1 MEAQVTR
8 ALASTLGLLLAAG
21 VMTTQVSQGQTA
33 QAPQSQTAQPAGAAQ
48 APAPGRGGAPGRG
61 RGPAPQPRIVTFEA
75 RPATIKPGESALLV
89 WHVENPSAV
98 AIEPG
103 IGRVIPRGTQRVTP
117 AATTTYT
124 LSVGD
129 NAQTVTVTVP
139 GTTPVTASS
148 ASAAAPVA
156 TGIART
162 SDGKPDFSGVYA
174 FGGGGRGGARG
185 GGARGGAQAGPV
197 LKPGAEQYRVN
208 RAADPLDT
216 GRTAD
221 CMPLIPPDAFGV
233 PYQFQI
239 IQNQD
244 YLVIFHEYPGS
255 FRIIP
260 LDGEPHPVE
269 PDPAWLGDS
278 VGRWDGD
285 TLIIDTIGYNDKTE
299 ISGFRHTDALH
310 TIERLTRT
318 DAGFDY
324 EITVEDPNVFVAPW
338 TVTRSFRF
346 NDPPM
351 KRIMEFVCE
360 NNRDYRPLFGAQ
372 GAQGSQGSQD
382 GR

>member
-1 MEAQVTR
+1 VTR
-8 ALASTLGLLLAAG
+8 ALAFPLGLLLAAG
-21 VMTTQVSQGQTA
+21 VMTA
-33 QAPQSQTAQPAGAAQ
+33 QAPQEQAPQPATGAQ

-75 RPATIKPGESALLV
+75 KPATIKPGDSAILS
-89 WHVENPSAV
+89 WHVENPNAV

-124 LSVGD
+124 LTVGD
-129 NAQTVTVTVP
+129 QTRTVTITVP
-139 GTTPVTASS
+139 GTTPVANASAPA
-148 ASAAAPVA
+148 ASAAP
-156 TGIART
+156 TGITRT
-162 SDGKPDFSGVYA
+162 PDGKPDFSGVYA
-174 FGGGGRGGARG
+174 FGGGGGRGGARG
-185 GGARGGAQAGPV
+185 AAGRGNAPAGPV
-197 LKPGAEQYRVN
+197 LKPGAEGYRVN

-239 IQNQD
+239 IQNKD
-244 YLVIFHEYPGS
+244 YLVIFHEYPGT
-255 FRIIP
+255 FRIVP
-260 LDGEPHPVE
+260 LDGEPHPVD

-278 VGRWDGD
+278 VGRWEGD

-299 ISGFRHTDALH
+299 ISGYRHTEALR
-310 TIERLTRT
+310 TVERLSRT
-318 DAGFDY
+318 DGGFDY
-324 EITVEDPNVFVAPW
+324 EITIEDPNVFVAPW

-360 NNRDYRPLFGAQ
+360 NNRDYRQLFGTQ
-372 GAQGSQGSQD
+372 GAQG